1 MLWLCRSPEMQI
13 QIINSLGGKGVIGN
27 SVIAWLQFSLSASEP
42 FVTKI
47 QTAGQRLFKKVFG
60 RNRKRRARLSDSGR
74 RGSKVNI
81 FIIILINIISS
92 NTLWRFCQICGF
104 TIITLNRRFEPGRE
118 NNTAYLPVMDAY
130 QKSKFRS
137 GSPAEVC
144 LSSHKWCLI
153 IRSFCP

>member
-1 MLWLCRSPEMQI
+1 MQI

-92 NTLWRFCQICGF
+92 NTL
-104 TIITLNRRFEPGRE
+104 
-118 NNTAYLPVMDAY
+118 
-130 QKSKFRS
+130 
-137 GSPAEVC
+137 
-144 LSSHKWCLI
+144 
-153 IRSFCP
+153 